1 MKKMTLFFRLLFS
14 KSLKHRNKLTKN
26 LDNWKTVYETE
37 IRNAQL
43 KPNQL
48 TTIGQS
54 LFLTKLEQVISD
66 LDITEQEK
74 ADLDEIVKTFSLAD
88 NYIKSAKASVNKSAV
103 TKLIKKQ
110 YDDKVL
116 TEAEKTFI
124 VDFANYLQL
133 DSATVEKI
141 RVNIAS
147 SIFKTAL
154 NEKLKDKKLSPQE
167 ETELNQA
174 LRDLQLDDATI
185 KSVMPQKSVK
195 ELAYAKLLWQ
205 LDNGVF
211 TTIPNP
217 PITLKKW
224 EECYLAFPAKL
235 WEQKTVNKG
244 YKHAGHGVS
253 FNVTKGVRY
262 RVGSGRSV
270 PVKEEVTI
278 KHPGSLFLTN
288 YKVVF
293 SAGKQSFNVSFD
305 KLLTFDVY
313 SNGIGFVINGWTYL
327 VELGSQEIEL
337 FATGL
342 ASSIRNYFNEEN
354 EVLQKAKKE
363 IEDSETFINISHEGK
378 K

>member
-1 MKKMTLFFRLLFS
+1 MKKMTLFFSLLFS
-14 KSLKHRNKLTKN
+14 KSLKRRNKLTKN
-26 LDNWKTVYETE
+26 LDNWKTVYETD

-48 TTIGQS
+48 TAIGQS
-54 LFLTKLEQVISD
+54 LYLTKLEEIISD

-74 ADLDEIVKTFSLAD
+74 ADLDEIVKTFFLAD

-124 VDFANYLQL
+124 IDFANYLQL
-133 DSATVEKI
+133 DPATVEKI

-235 WEQKTVNKG
+235 WEQKTV
-244 YKHAGHGVS
+244 
-253 FNVTKGVRY
+253 
-262 RVGSGRSV
+262 
-270 PVKEEVTI
+270 I
-278 KHPGSLFLTN
+278 KATNTQDTEFL
-288 YKVVF
+288 
-293 SAGKQSFNVSFD
+293 SM
-305 KLLTFDVY
+305 
-313 SNGIGFVINGWTYL
+313 
-327 VELGSQEIEL
+327 
-337 FATGL
+337 
-342 ASSIRNYFNEEN
+342 
-354 EVLQKAKKE
+354 
-363 IEDSETFINISHEGK
+363 
-378 K
+378 